1 MAFTLVLNSS
11 NNYNT
16 QTNTQFKYNFLGG
29 NFIADDM
36 EMCVSAISMPYS
48 FFNVSQYYNNQSF
61 QIIFPVGNT
70 TQTLTIT
77 LTAGFYTVSD
87 IQNFIQNQ
95 CISNGYYLINASGQ
109 YVYYL
114 NLATNTT
121 YYSTQLVCTKV
132 PTTLPSGWSYAT
144 SGAWNAASSGATG
157 LPSVANQVPQLV
169 ILSTNTFGTIIGYAA
184 GTFPTSATQASGV
197 YTTLGTITPVGSTVN
212 SIVMRCSIIKNNVA
226 IPSDIL
232 DSFPINATFGS
243 NINYVPSFE
252 KWISVNNG
260 TFNNFTLNFVDQ
272 NLNTIYANDPNVAVT
287 LLIRKKKDT
296 KI

>member
-1 MAFTLVLNSS
+1 MAYTLVLNSS

-29 NFIADDM
+29 NFVAEDM
-36 EMCVSAISMPYS
+36 EMCVSAVTIPYS
-48 FFNVSQYYNNQSF
+48 FFNVSQYYNNQIF
-61 QIIFPVGNT
+61 QIIFPTAAT
-70 TQTLTIT
+70 TSTLTIT
-77 LTAGFYTVSD
+77 LTAGFYTVAD

-95 CISNGYYLINASGQ
+95 CIAGGYYLINASGQ

-114 NLATNTT
+114 NLTTNVT

-132 PTTLPSGWSYAT
+132 PTALPSGWSYAT
-144 SGAWNAASSGATG
+144 SGVYNGSGG
-157 LPSVANQVPQLV
+157 LPSTANQVPQLV
-169 ILSTNTFGTIIGYAA
+169 ILSTNTFGTIIGYAS
-184 GTFPTSATQASGV
+184 GTFPTTATQATGV

-212 SIVMRCSIIKNNVA
+212 SLVMRCSILRNNVTV
-226 IPSDIL
+226 PSDIL
-232 DSFPINATFGS
+232 DGFPINTTFGS

-287 LLIRKKKDT
+287 LLIRKKRN
-296 KI
+296 